1 MAGEEKEES
10 CIFYGVKKMKDQSKT
25 KGQLINELLK
35 LRQRIVELEEQEKTR
50 KQAEEPLRKSEE
62 RVKRLAQENTIM
74 AEIGRIISSTLDITE
89 VYERFAEEV
98 RILIPFDR
106 IVINIINPENNTA
119 IIAYISGVD
128 VQGRRVDDFVSLID
142 SATGECI
149 RTRSSLLFQTESIDE
164 VANRFPG
171 LLPTFKAGLRSMI
184 FVVLIS
190 KDQAIGAL
198 FLQATKPNAY
208 SERELRLAERVG
220 NQIAGAIANA
230 LLFSEHQKAEEALQR
245 SEEAQKRIAQENAV
259 MAEIGQIISSTLNI
273 EEVYERFTEEVNKL
287 IPFDRIVINIIDI
300 EKNTVSN
307 AYMAGKGIADREI
320 GEIYPLKGS
329 GNAEMV
335 RTKSSFLVQT
345 EDFNEYKDRFP
356 MLLSTFRSGFR
367 SIMNVPLF
375 LKGQIIGGLLLRSYK
390 PYAYTDK
397 DVMLAE
403 RVGNQI
409 AGAIANAQLFAE
421 RKRAEEELR
430 QAKEAAEVATRAKS
444 DFLANMSHEIRT
456 PMNAIV
462 GLSHLAMKTELTTK
476 QRDYLNKIQASAHSL
491 LGILNDI
498 LDLSKIEAGKLEI
511 ETTNFHL
518 EQVLNNVTNVV
529 SLKAEEKGLEIYF
542 RTAPDVPVELVGD
555 PLRLGQVLLNL
566 VGNAVKFTETGEI
579 VVSTELA
586 AREAERVWLRFS
598 VRDAGIGMTKEQQ
611 AKLFQPFT
619 QADGSMT
626 RKYGGTGLGLVI
638 SKQLVEAMGGKI
650 DVESTPGVGSTFT
663 FTIPLG
669 FQPEAGARR
678 RVLPFSPR
686 GLKVL
691 VVDDSPMSQEILKA
705 MLTSMSF
712 DVTTVGSGKAA
723 LRELEDHREN
733 FYDLVLLDWRM
744 PGMDGFE
751 TVRQIKTHLRL
762 LKTPKIFLITAYGR
776 EELMRQAEDL
786 GLDGFLIKPISE
798 SILFNTIMETFGR
811 EGFPGVEPAPETV
824 KEATTTIAGARV
836 LVVEDNE
843 INRQVAQEILEGF
856 GLVVEIAA
864 NGKKAVD
871 MVAEGGGRF
880 EAVLMDLQMP
890 EMDGHE
896 ATRVIR
902 TTLNNSTLP
911 IIAMTAHALESERE
925 NCLKAGMNDYVSK
938 PVDPDRLLTTLVR
951 WIKPRPGG
959 PPEMPRAADSQDL
972 LERLPG
978 IDTEAALKRLM
989 GNRKLLAKLLRDFGQ
1004 NYAGV
1009 VGQIREALAHEDM
1022 ALARRTVHT
1031 LKGMAGNLS
1040 ATEVYIAAQDLEAVI
1055 QKVDH
1060 EGIVGGLDKLEE
1072 VLRPVFEAAALLSQG
1087 ETNQATPPA
1096 AEGRPLMDA
1105 AKLTTVLTEI
1115 DNLLKKNNMSARKQ
1129 FGLLK
1134 EQLPCDE
1141 YQVPLEQIEAC
1152 LSRLNFKEAR
1162 RHLVS
1167 IAQALGVEL
1176 P

>member
-1 MAGEEKEES
+1 LAGEEKEES

-98 RILIPFDR
+98 RKFISFDR
-106 IVINIINPENNTA
+106 ISINMVNHKEGMTT
-119 IIAYISGVD
+119 IAYVNGLD
-128 VQGRRVDDFVSLID
+128 VGDRRIGDVIPLAGTFTEEIFR
-142 SATGECI
+142 A
-149 RTRSSLLFQTESIDE
+149 RSSLLVQAEDLQEITCSFPALSSSFQ
-164 VANRFPG
+164 
-171 LLPTFKAGLRSMI
+171 AGLRSTMS
-184 FVVLIS
+184 VPLIS
-190 KDQAIGAL
+190 KDQVIGVL
-198 FLQATKPNAY
+198 HVQSLKPNTY
-208 SERELRLAERVG
+208 KELDLKVAERVG

-230 LLFSEHQKAEEALQR
+230 LLFSEHQKAKEALQR

-273 EEVYERFTEEVNKL
+273 EEVYERFAEEVRIL
-287 IPFDRIVINIIDI
+287 IPFDRIVINIINP
-300 EKNTVSN
+300 ENNTAIIAYISGVDVQGRRVGNFVSLIDSATGECIRTRSNLLFQTESIDEVANRFPGLLPTFKAGLQSMIFVLLISKDQAIGVLFLQATKPN
-307 AYMAGKGIADREI
+307 AYSERE
-320 GEIYPLKGS
+320 
-329 GNAEMV
+329 
-335 RTKSSFLVQT
+335 
-345 EDFNEYKDRFP
+345 
-356 MLLSTFRSGFR
+356 
-367 SIMNVPLF
+367 
-375 LKGQIIGGLLLRSYK
+375 LR
-390 PYAYTDK
+390 
-397 DVMLAE
+397 LAE

-409 AGAIANAQLFAE
+409 AGAIENAQLFAE

-518 EQVLNNVTNVV
+518 EQVLNNVANVV

-542 RTAPDVPVELVGD
+542 RIAPDVPVELAGD

-586 AREAERVWLRFS
+586 ARETERVWLRFS

-663 FTIPLG
+663 FTIALG
-669 FQPEAGARR
+669 FHPEAHARR

-691 VVDDSPMSQEILKA
+691 VVDDSPMSQDILKA

-723 LRELEDHREN
+723 LKELEDREN

-751 TVRQIKTHLRL
+751 TVRQIKTRL
-762 LKTPKIFLITAYGR
+762 GLPKTPKIFMITAYGR
-776 EELMRQAEDL
+776 EELMRQAEEL

-811 EGFPGVEPAPETV
+811 EGLPGVEPAPETV

-871 MVAEGGGRF
+871 MVAERGGRF

-951 WIKPRPGG
+951 WIKPRPGL
-959 PPEMPRAADSQDL
+959 PPEMPRAAASQDL

-978 IDTEAALKRLM
+978 IDIEAALKRLM
-989 GNRKLLAKLLRDFGQ
+989 GNRKLFAKLLRDFGQ

-1009 VGQIREALAHEDM
+1009 VGQIREALAHKDM
-1022 ALARRTVHT
+1022 ALAQCTAHT

-1040 ATEVYIAAQDLEAVI
+1040 ATEVYVAVQDLEAAI
-1055 QKVDH
+1055 QKADH
-1060 EGIVGGLDKLEE
+1060 AGTVGGLDKLEE
-1072 VLRPVFEAAALLSQG
+1072 VLRPVLEAVARLSQE
-1087 ETNQATPPA
+1087 ETTQATPPA
-1096 AEGRPLMDA
+1096 AEGQPPTDP
-1105 AKLTTVLTEI
+1105 AKVTTVLAEL

-1134 EQLPCDE
+1134 EQLPGEE

-1152 LSRLNFKEAR
+1152 LGRLNFKEAR
-1162 RHLVS
+1162 KHLVS
-1167 IAQALGVEL
+1167 IAQALGAEL
-1176 P
+1176 T